1 MLILAYVMSKTRVLV
16 VDDDT
21 DILALLKYNL
31 EKEGFKVR
39 TVEDSR
45 EAVGEALGFS
55 PDLIILDIMMPF
67 INGLDLCRQ
76 FRRME
81 KFKEAYIFFLTAR
94 SETLLQEPALSAG
107 ADDFIEKIVGL
118 RLLTNRVVAVL
129 KRHFVIR
136 KSLSEVKV
144 GGLQVSRTKSLAV
157 LAGEKIPLARAELD
171 LLFFLAQ
178 NPRKVI
184 TRENLI
190 GNIWGS
196 EVYSG
201 SLSVDTYLE
210 KLSQKLGVGWIMRLS
225 EDKYKFIPR

>member
-1 MLILAYVMSKTRVLV
+1 MSKTRVLV
-16 VDDDT
+16 VDDDA

-31 EKEGFKVR
+31 EKEDLKVR

-45 EAVGEALGFS
+45 EAIREALSFS
-55 PDLIILDIMMPF
+55 PDLIILDIMMPHV
-67 INGLDLCRQ
+67 NGLELCRQ
-76 FRRME
+76 LRRIE
-81 KFKEAYIFFLTAR
+81 KFQDAYIFFLTAR
-94 SETLLQEPALSAG
+94 SEVQLQDPALDAG

-118 RLLTNRVVAVL
+118 RVLTNRVVSVL

-136 KSLSEVKV
+136 KSSGQVQV
-144 GGLQVSRTKSLAV
+144 GELQVNRAKSLAV
-157 LAGEKIPLARAELD
+157 LSGEKIPLARPELD

-184 TRENLI
+184 TRDNLV

-196 EVYSG
+196 EIYSS

-225 EDKYKFIPR
+225 EDKYKFIPH

>member
-1 MLILAYVMSKTRVLV
+1 MSKTRVLV
-16 VDDDT
+16 VDDDA

-31 EKEGFKVR
+31 EKEDLKVR

-45 EAVGEALGFS
+45 EAIREALSFS
-55 PDLIILDIMMPF
+55 PDLIILDIMMPH
-67 INGLDLCRQ
+67 INGLELCRQ
-76 FRRME
+76 LRRIE
-81 KFKEAYIFFLTAR
+81 KFQDAYIFFLTAR
-94 SETLLQEPALSAG
+94 SEVQLQDPALDAG

-118 RLLTNRVVAVL
+118 RVLTNRVVSVL

-136 KSLSEVKV
+136 KSSGQVQV
-144 GGLQVSRTKSLAV
+144 GELQVNRAKSLAV
-157 LAGEKIPLARAELD
+157 LSGEKIPLARPELD

-184 TRENLI
+184 TRDNLV

-196 EVYSG
+196 EIYSS

-225 EDKYKFIPR
+225 EDKYKFIPH

>member
-1 MLILAYVMSKTRVLV
+1 MSKTRVLV
-16 VDDDT
+16 VDDDA

-31 EKEGFKVR
+31 EKEDLKVR

-45 EAVGEALGFS
+45 EAIREALSFS
-55 PDLIILDIMMPF
+55 PDLIILDIMMPHV
-67 INGLDLCRQ
+67 NGLELCRQ
-76 FRRME
+76 LRRIE
-81 KFKEAYIFFLTAR
+81 KFQDAYIFFLTAR
-94 SETLLQEPALSAG
+94 SEVQLQDPALESG

-118 RLLTNRVVAVL
+118 RVLTNRVVSVL

-136 KSLSEVKV
+136 KSSGQVQV
-144 GGLQVSRTKSLAV
+144 GELQVNRAKSLAV
-157 LAGEKIPLARAELD
+157 LSGEKIPLARPELD

-184 TRENLI
+184 TRDNLV

-196 EVYSG
+196 EIYSS

-225 EDKYKFIPR
+225 EDKYKFIPH